1 MEPTEV
7 SEHLE
12 RNGHCSALIKIKDD
26 LSDLLFGHSSWFS
39 YSNMNRIYKHY
50 HLDFN
55 FNFSLT
61 QPNGQEGQVGLGNKH
76 TSFSSY
82 PGMLSSLDDFYM
94 MGDSKL
100 FLTQVT

>member
-1 MEPTEV
+1 MEPNDV
-7 SEHLE
+7 SKHLE
-12 RNGHCSALIKIKDD
+12 RSGHCSALIKIKDD

-61 QPNGQEGQVGLGNKH
+61 QPDGREGQVGLGNVV
-76 TSFSSY
+76 
-82 PGMLSSLDDFYM
+82 PGHAQLAR
-94 MGDSKL
+94 
-100 FLTQVT
+100 